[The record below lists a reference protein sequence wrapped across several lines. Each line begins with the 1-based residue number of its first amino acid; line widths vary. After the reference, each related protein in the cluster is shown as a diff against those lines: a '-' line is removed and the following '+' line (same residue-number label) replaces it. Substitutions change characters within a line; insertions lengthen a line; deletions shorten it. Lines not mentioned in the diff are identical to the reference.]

1 MTKNEQLKK
10 KVKERLDS
18 IDCDMTR
25 IRQKQEALENDQYRI
40 TQVYNTQ
47 IAELE
52 TQIGKLQAEWNET
65 VKEQDNL
72 YTDEENKSHRRE

>member
-47 IAELE
+47 IVELE